1 MSTPMQFVSTP
12 LDSPKAIE
20 VSADPSKPRY
30 LLLSIILNRATDENQ
45 RANPVALG
53 VLLFLV
59 SWEL

>member
-12 LDSPKAIE
+12 LDSGKAIE
-20 VSADPSKPRY
+20 VSADPSKSRY